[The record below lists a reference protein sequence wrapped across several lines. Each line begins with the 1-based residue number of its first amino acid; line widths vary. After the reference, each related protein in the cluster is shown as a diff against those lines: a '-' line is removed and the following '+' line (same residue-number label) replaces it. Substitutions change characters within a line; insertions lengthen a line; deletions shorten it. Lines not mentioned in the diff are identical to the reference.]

1 MPIGLLS
8 GGQRQIV
15 AVARAVHA
23 DARIVLLDEP
33 TAALGYRETAH
44 VAEIIEGLRRGGKT
58 VVCISHDIEFI
69 FNHVDAI
76 AVMRLG
82 QCVAV
87 RQVGDTTREEVIG
100 FITGAISAD
109 SEPRAVS

>member
-1 MPIGLLS
+1 LRDVSLTIPQGTFLGIVGDNGAGKSTMLKILS
-8 GGQRQIV
+8 GALSPDSGDLL
-15 AVARAVHA
+15 A
-23 DARIVLLDEP
+23 DGRSVTMATP
-33 TAALGYRETAH
+33 AAAKMLGIA
-44 VAEIIEGLRRGGKT
+44 T
-58 VVCISHDIEFI
+58 VEFI